1 MERPFHISEYAAPPG
16 DPTIRA
22 MSTSTQ
28 QTQGSGPRLLRL
40 LQAIAAGEREFALKD
55 AAARTRLPPSTVH
68 RLLAFLVKA
77 DMVERAGPRLY
88 RIGAE
93 LFRVAALIEQKF
105 DVQRIARPYLQELW
119 TQWQETCSFC
129 LYMPATR
136 SASVVE
142 TLRSPHP
149 LQFVI
154 EPHSEVSLAWGSM
167 GCSILA
173 FLPKNDVEAVLS
185 RDRRGPLSGKQ
196 LPSRK
201 TFRQELEAIRK
212 RGIAVY
218 EDRSLNIAGV
228 TAPVFGTGGNVIGS
242 IGVTMPASRFR
253 ESARAE
259 MCDSVLLRAQRL
271 SEAVGHRAVR

>member
-1 MERPFHISEYAAPPG
+1 
-16 DPTIRA
+16 
-22 MSTSTQ
+22 MSTAQ
-28 QTQGSGPRLLRL
+28 ETQGSGPRLLKL

-55 AAARTRLPPSTVH
+55 AAARTHLPPSTVH

-77 DMVERAGPRLY
+77 DMVERAGPRMY

-93 LFRVAALIEQKF
+93 LFRVASLIEQKF
-105 DVQRIARPYLQELW
+105 DVQRIARPFLEELW

-154 EPHSEVSLAWGSM
+154 DPHTEVSLAWGSM

-173 FLPKNDVEAVLS
+173 HLPKEDVEAVLS
-185 RDRRGPLSGKQ
+185 RDRRGPLSGKT

-201 TFRQELEAIRK
+201 SFRQELEVIRK

-228 TAPVFGTGGNVIGS
+228 TAPVFGASGSVIGS

-253 ESARAE
+253 EATRAE
-259 MCDSVLLRAQRL
+259 MSATVLSRAQRL
-271 SEAVGHRAVR
+271 SEAVGHRAAR